1 MCSLRQC
8 NRAWNGFRLSEHVH
22 YLLSKKSSRR
32 YYEISLD
39 RLMQMMMMQ
48 TKLTSPD
55 PRDLST
61 VMFGIRYWRKCML
74 GNVHHPG
81 GFTAGPG
88 IISCVLAFHA

>member
-1 MCSLRQC
+1 
-8 NRAWNGFRLSEHVH
+8 
-22 YLLSKKSSRR
+22 
-32 YYEISLD
+32 
-39 RLMQMMMMQ
+39 MQMMMMQ

-88 IISCVLAFHA
+88 I